1 MDKPIRV
8 LTPTCTLGYGFADDA
23 FERAMSMRPDVIAVD
38 AGSTDPG
45 PHYLGSGESLVSG
58 ISIRRELTQMILAAQ
73 KAGIPVIVG
82 SAGGAGT
89 RTHVDEVVR
98 IVREVVAGHAL
109 SLRLAWIY
117 ADIPVSV
124 VAEAVGCGEV
134 RDFEAGWELSADQAR
149 ASHAIVA
156 QMGHEP
162 IVDALEA
169 GADVIIA
176 GRACD
181 DSVIAAFPI
190 WKGAD
195 PGLAI
200 HMGKILECGAFSAEP
215 HGTDVMMGTIDDTG
229 FTLEPG
235 SLKRRAS
242 LTSVAAHTLYEREN
256 PFRQAGPGH
265 ELDLSACDFTQI
277 SEREVRVTG
286 SRFIAAD
293 DYWVKLEGARRRGY
307 RTITVAGVRC
317 PTMVARIDTLLADAK
332 AAALAYFDAPDL
344 DVQFHVY
351 GRDGVMRGLERVRK
365 TSSHELGLVIE
376 AVAHEQSLAHAAA
389 HFISGTLLHVSFPG
403 MYNTA
408 GNLAFPY
415 SPSEVDAGPVY
426 EFSAYHLL
434 KTVSPTALFPIH
446 YEALA
451 S

>member
-1 MDKPIRV
+1 MNKPIRV

-23 FERAMSMRPDVIAVD
+23 FERAMSMQPDVIAVD

-45 PHYLGSGESLVSG
+45 PHYLGSGEALVSE
-58 ISIRRELTQMILAAQ
+58 ISIRRELTQMILAGR
-73 KAGIPVIVG
+73 KAAIPVIVG

-98 IVREVVAGHAL
+98 IVREIVAEHAL
-109 SLRLAWIY
+109 SVRLAWIY
-117 ADIPVSV
+117 ADIPTSV
-124 VAEAVGCGEV
+124 VADSIDCGEV
-134 RDFEAGWELSADQAR
+134 RDFEAGWELSADEAR
-149 ASHAIVA
+149 SSDAIVA

-162 IVDALEA
+162 IVDALEH

-215 HGTDVMMGTIDDTG
+215 HGTDVMMGTIDAEG

-235 SLKRRAS
+235 SLRRRAS

-256 PFRQAGPGH
+256 PFLQAGPGH

-286 SRFIAAD
+286 SRFIGSD

-307 RTITVAGVRC
+307 RTVTVAGVRC
-317 PTMVARIDTLLADAK
+317 PTMIAGIDTLLADAK
-332 AAALAYFDAPDL
+332 SAALAYFDAPDL

-351 GRDGVMRGLERVRK
+351 GRDGVMRGLETVRK
-365 TSSHELGLVIE
+365 PASHELGLVID

-389 HFISGTLLHVSFPG
+389 HFISGTLLHVSYPG
-403 MYNTA
+403 QYNTA
-408 GNLAFPY
+408 GNLAFPH
-415 SPSEVDAGPVY
+415 SPSEIDAGAVY

-434 KTVSPTALFPIH
+434 KAASPTALFPIQH
-446 YEALA
+446 EVLTP
-451 S
+451 